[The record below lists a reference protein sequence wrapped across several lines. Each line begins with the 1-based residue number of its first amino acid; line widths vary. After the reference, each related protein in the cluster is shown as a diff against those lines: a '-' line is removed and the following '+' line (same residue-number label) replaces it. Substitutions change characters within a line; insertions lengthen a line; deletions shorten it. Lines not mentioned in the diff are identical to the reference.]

1 MKLELAIDGMHCD
14 GCVRRVKNLLGK
26 VAGVASADVS
36 LGKATLELTDAA
48 LEASVVE
55 TLTKAGYGIRAGA
68 SASA

>member
-36 LGKATLELTDAA
+36 LGKATLELTDAKV
-48 LEASVVE
+48 EASVRA
-55 TLTKAGYGIRAGA
+55 TLEKAGYGVGAGA
-68 SASA
+68 SA

>member
-26 VAGVASADVS
+26 LAGVSSADVS

-48 LEASVVE
+48 IEPSVVA
-55 TLTKAGYGIRAGA
+55 TLTKAGYGVQQGA
-68 SASA
+68 SA

>member
-26 VAGVASADVS
+26 LAGVSSADVS

-48 LEASVVE
+48 IEQSVEA
-55 TLTKAGYGIRAGA
+55 TLKKAGYGVQQGA
-68 SASA
+68 SA